1 MSTLVLDT
9 ITGKSTAT
17 TVTIGSTPVVSASA
31 NSMTIRGEGSA
42 QTSIQ
47 QGLCKAWTFFDGS
60 ASTPAHA
67 DSFNA
72 STLTD
77 IGTGNQKF
85 AFTNNMGNANFSFG
99 GSAIID
105 ETTFAVFSGSEI
117 AGSHARSTSSS
128 GGFFTSNTAS
138 VNSGANA
145 NSISPQIMGDLA

>member
-60 ASTPAHA
+60 VSTPAHA

-138 VNSGANA
+138 VNSGADA

>member
-1 MSTLVLDT
+1 MASELKVDKFTGVTTAGSILVT
-9 ITGKSTAT
+9 
-17 TVTIGSTPVVSASA
+17 
-31 NSMTIRGEGSA
+31 GEGNSTT
-42 QTSIQ
+42 TSLQ

-60 ASTPAHA
+60 VSTPAHA

-105 ETTFAVFSGSEI
+105 ETTFAVFSGTEI

>member
-1 MSTLVLDT
+1 M
-9 ITGKSTAT
+9 
-17 TVTIGSTPVVSASA
+17 
-31 NSMTIRGEGSA
+31 
-42 QTSIQ
+42 
-47 QGLCKAWTFFDGS
+47 CKAWTFFDGS
-60 ASTPAHA
+60 VSTPAHA

-138 VNSGANA
+138 VNSGADA

>member
-1 MSTLVLDT
+1 MTSQLNVDT
-9 ITGKSTAT
+9 IVDKAGSGGTNVKIANNAVTVSEGGSGT
-17 TVTIGSTPVVSASA
+17 TNTV
-31 NSMTIRGEGSA
+31 
-42 QTSIQ
+42 

-60 ASTPAHA
+60 VSTPAHA

-85 AFTNNMGNANFSFG
+85 AFTNNMNNANFSFG

>member
-1 MSTLVLDT
+1 MSTIKTNTL
-9 ITGKSTAT
+9 TGT
-17 TVTIGSTPVVSASA
+17 TSAGSIVVTGEGGSTTT
-31 NSMTIRGEGSA
+31 NL
-42 QTSIQ
+42 Q

-60 ASTPAHA
+60 ATTPSHA

-85 AFTNNMGNANFSFG
+85 AYTNNMANANFSFG
-99 GSAIID
+99 GSAIVD
-105 ETTFAVFSGSEI
+105 ETNFAVFSGTEI

-128 GGFFTSNTAS
+128 GGFFTTSTSS
-138 VNSGANA
+138 VNSSANA